1 MSKNLTRKS
10 LAFGAIVALG
20 TSLFAGAP
28 AQAAAAIT
36 AAPSVG
42 TGTTVLASDTF
53 TLKVYGNTDFSF
65 ATTSPLVWKVTKP
78 ASTASVAFQNQ
89 GSGTPTAT
97 AASTSTISYLTPSA
111 VVATTAGNTL
121 KLTPTIGSTGTSSD
135 YIVQPFLDLDGSGA
149 LNTDADLAGNAVT
162 IHFVKGAELTSV
174 VTLDQVSTGLAATG
188 TVKYTNTDFNYAQST
203 LGNTNVLINKNGGT
217 FSAAQ
222 AVTLSDAKDSF
233 EYSIANGTAAVTVGA
248 VMGVKSQVTG
258 YNSDITYTNSAVVYS
273 TADAA
278 SPAIAADTTVAVG
291 ENLKKSAGT
300 NTSSLD
306 ADYAVRTGT
315 KSFTYR
321 VDYYKEA
328 GLVNAIAAGKPVRV
342 TIHEE
347 STSLVTN
354 DVIRVNGKKLTGGD
368 GAQADA
374 VLNTVTDANG
384 GITLTV
390 ESDLGLVGD
399 SVTITTLATGS
410 SSVQSVN
417 KFTWTDAVLTT
428 ITQTDAQIGGDGTTV
443 APNLLTV
450 VKGSTVTLKYALRD
464 QFGKLWAPA
473 GYDYRINAAKGGTG
487 TLTLATTT
495 AFSAGV
501 ATLTYTDNTTAAN
514 ATTTVVATLE
524 SKASSATS
532 YGAAHTTDSVIVTGS
547 TDAVTTSFNIVA
559 TAQAA
564 AKITKNAA
572 VDDAAAT
579 VSDADGVAHATNK
592 VTKADAA
599 LAAQDIRSNANG
611 ASLGNTKG
619 AKLSGTVYNADGSAA
634 AGVAVTVSAAGL
646 FFSPDVAGSKV
657 VTAGS
662 ITVNTNSTGTYNV
675 WALSSKG
682 GTVAISI
689 ASGSVTTTQTVK
701 WAAAAAT
708 AGKNITITAPASSLP
723 GRAVDVVVLLT
734 DKYGAPVQTTTNG
747 VERLSVAITGPG
759 SNTAVAA
766 TTDADG
772 KISFKLIF
780 GANDLGTAVV
790 KVTYDADGDTTTY
803 SPVVVSQSIVVSAT
817 VPSAAKANVV
827 AKTKAFSVS
836 VSGNASAKNV
846 VVKVAGKTVA
856 TLKGSASAKTYTVKA
871 TKGSK
876 KVTVYVGG
884 KLIAT
889 KTVSVK

>member
-1 MSKNLTRKS
+1 MSKNLTRKG

-28 AQAAAAIT
+28 AQAAPAIT
-36 AAPSVG
+36 AAPTVG
-42 TGTTVLASDTF
+42 TGYTVLASDTF

-78 ASTASVAFQNQ
+78 ASTASVVFENQ

-121 KLTPTIGSTGTSSD
+121 KLTPTIGATGTSSD

-149 LNTDADLAGNAVT
+149 LDSADLAGNAVT
-162 IHFVKGAELTSV
+162 IKFVKGAELTSV
-174 VTLDQVSTGLAATG
+174 VTLDPVSAGLAATG
-188 TVKYTNTDFNYAQST
+188 TVKYTSTDFNYAQST
-203 LGNTNVLINKNGGT
+203 LANTNVLINKNGGT

-222 AVTLSDAKDSF
+222 SVTLSDAKDSF
-233 EYSIANGTAAVTVGA
+233 EYSIADGTAAVTAGA
-248 VMGVKSQVTG
+248 IIGVKSQVKG
-258 YNSDITYTNSAVVYS
+258 YDSDSTFTNSAAVYA
-273 TADAA
+273 TASAA
-278 SPAIAADTTVAVG
+278 SDALGADLTVTPGDNLAVSSG
-291 ENLKKSAGT
+291 
-300 NTSSLD
+300 SSLTTN
-306 ADYAVRTGT
+306 YSVRSGT
-315 KSFTYR
+315 KAFSYR
-321 VDYYKEA
+321 VDFYKEA
-328 GLVNAIAAGKPVRV
+328 GLVNAIAAGKPVRI
-342 TIHEE
+342 TINEL
-347 STSLVTN
+347 STTIATN
-354 DVIRVNGKKLTGGD
+354 DVIRVNGKKLTGADGD
-368 GAQADA
+368 QADA

-384 GITLTV
+384 GITVSV
-390 ESDLGLVGD
+390 ESDLGLAGD
-399 SVTITTLATGS
+399 SVEITVLATGS
-410 SSVQSVN
+410 TGTIQAQN
-417 KFTWTDAVLTT
+417 DFTWTAAELKT
-428 ITQTDAQIGGDGTTV
+428 ITALDTQIGGDGSTV
-443 APNLLTV
+443 APDYLTV
-450 VKGSTVTLKYALRD
+450 VKGSSVSLKYALRD

-473 GYDYRINAAKGGTG
+473 GYDYRVNVAKGGTG
-487 TLTLATTT
+487 TLTLATTA
-495 AFSAGV
+495 AFSGGL
-501 ATLTYTDNTTAAN
+501 ATVTYTDNTTAAN

-532 YGAAHTTDSVIVTGS
+532 FGTATS
-547 TDAVTTSFNIVA
+547 TDANVTGTPITTALNIVSA
-559 TAQAA
+559 AQAA

-579 VSDADGVAHATNK
+579 VSDADGAAHASNK
-592 VTKADAA
+592 VTKADAT

-657 VTAGS
+657 VTSGS
-662 ITVNTNSTGTYNV
+662 ITVNTNSTGTYYV

-682 GTVAISI
+682 GTAAISI

-708 AGKNITITAPASSLP
+708 AGKNITITAPDTSLA
-723 GRAVDVVVLLT
+723 GRSVDVVVLLT
-734 DKYGAPVQTTTNG
+734 DKYGAPVETTTSG
-747 VERLSVAITGPG
+747 VERLSVSITGPG

-772 KISFKLIF
+772 KIAFKLIF
-780 GANDLGTAVV
+780 GSNDNGTAVV
-790 KVTYDADGDTTTY
+790 KVTYDADGDTATY
-803 SPVVVSQSIVVSAT
+803 SPVVVSKSILVGTAAAPAAAT
-817 VPSAAKANVV
+817 AAIAGS
-827 AKTKAFSVS
+827 TKRMFVS
-836 VSGNASAKNV
+836 VTGNSTAKNV

-856 TLKGSASAKTYTVKA
+856 TLKGSAAKKTYTIRA

-876 KVTVYVGG
+876 KVTVFVGG

-889 KTVSVK
+889 KTVTVK